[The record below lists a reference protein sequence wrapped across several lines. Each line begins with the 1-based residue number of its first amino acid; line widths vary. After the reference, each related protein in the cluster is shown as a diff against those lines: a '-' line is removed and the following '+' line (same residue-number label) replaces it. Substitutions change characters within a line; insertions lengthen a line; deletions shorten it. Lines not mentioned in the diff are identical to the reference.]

1 MSKQNKKY
9 DNIDEIIKMAFE
21 AEKADTIPVLTDEDL
36 EKEGIPLPPADM
48 LDKIK
53 SEYAQKK
60 TKPSRIKLRI
70 ALVAAAILILIA
82 GAIGIYGIK
91 GNLFNLTSNISE
103 NAIKFYG
110 ENVGSHTATA
120 EEKDAYTYAE
130 DFLGTTILKPTY
142 LPDGYSFD
150 SMNRYQKDKIMMVYK
165 NQDKL
170 IRLTQELKRDNISN
184 GKNVDIESGTNYT
197 LNAHNTTVIIGEHL
211 HSETSSVWLDAIW
224 SDEKLSYQITANC
237 TKDELE
243 KFILG
248 LE

>member
-103 NAIKFYG
+103 NAIEFLG
-110 ENVGSHTATA
+110 GNVGSYTATA

-142 LPDGYSFD
+142 LPDGYFFD
-150 SMNRYQKDKIMMVYK
+150 SMNRYADNRIMLIYK
-165 NQDKL
+165 NGKHE
-170 IRLTQELKRDNISN
+170 IRLTQRLKRDNISN
-184 GKNVDIESGTNYT
+184 GENIDIKSGEHYT
-197 LNAHNTTVIIGEHL
+197 ITDHNTTVIIGEHL
-211 HSETSSVWLDAIW
+211 HSETSPVWLDAIW